1 MINQPIFLFDPP
13 QVTVD
18 KHFSNYNSLIHR
30 FALDQSG
37 AVLIISLIIL
47 LLLTIIVGTAIQTTS
62 LEEKM
67 AGNLRDRNIA
77 FQAAESALR
86 AGEAFLTQATL
97 PSFTSTGTGGL
108 YNEIAIT
115 PQQNDDWSTFN
126 TITYSTASLSHTVSP
141 PLYVIQ
147 RLSNIGSSSLD
158 AGSYNENELYR
169 VIAKGLG
176 STSNTVVVLQATYKR

>member
-1 MINQPIFLFDPP
+1 MKNKPIARLRTL
-13 QVTVD
+13 QIKAGKYLSCNNLMLRNIT
-18 KHFSNYNSLIHR
+18 LQ
-30 FALDQSG
+30 QSG
-37 AVLIISLIIL
+37 AVLIISLIML
-47 LLLTIIVGTAIQTTS
+47 LLLTLIGASSMQTTS

-67 AGNLRDRNIA
+67 AGNLRDRNLA

-97 PSFTSTGTGGL
+97 PSFTSAGTDGL
-108 YNEIAIT
+108 YNETAIT

-126 TITYSTASLSHTVSP
+126 TITYTTATLTNTASP

-158 AGSYNENELYR
+158 AGNYNENELYR
-169 VIAKGLG
+169 VTARGVG
-176 STSNTVVVLQATYKR
+176 STSNTAVVLQTIYKR